1 MKKTPKPTSNY
12 QNNFGQ
18 TFSFS
23 KVPLKGNGDR
33 FSMLL
38 GQKVQHSKII
48 RVDLNILVVAVSKIF
63 ALLVLYPYK
72 FKCYSVV

>member
-1 MKKTPKPTSNY
+1 
-12 QNNFGQ
+12 
-18 TFSFS
+18 
-23 KVPLKGNGDR
+23 
-33 FSMLL
+33 MLL

-72 FKCYSVV
+72 FNAIQSYKIVEEMK